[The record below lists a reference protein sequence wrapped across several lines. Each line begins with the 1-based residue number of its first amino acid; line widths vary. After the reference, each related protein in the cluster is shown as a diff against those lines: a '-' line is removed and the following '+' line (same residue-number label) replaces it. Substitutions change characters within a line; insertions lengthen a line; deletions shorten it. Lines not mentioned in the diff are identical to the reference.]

1 MAFLKNAEK
10 MGYKSDSR
18 EVIEYQKELEETI
31 SSYKKMKEAGIKI
44 LVGGDYG
51 LDIAP
56 HGTYAKD
63 LEHYVNLFGFS
74 NAEALH
80 SATSLGGEAMGN
92 DGLLGTLEEGKLAD
106 LVIIDGNP
114 LEDITVLQDHKK
126 IKAVMKDGLIYQG
139 LTNKINP
146 YLNENL

>member
-1 MAFLKNAEK
+1 
-10 MGYKSDSR
+10 MGFSKDSKEVDAYR
-18 EVIEYQKELEETI
+18 EEVEQTI
-31 SSYKKMKEAGIKI
+31 ISYKRMKKEGIRI

-80 SATSLGGEAMGN
+80 AATSLGGQAMDSNGS
-92 DGLLGTLEEGKLAD
+92 LGTLEEGKLAD
-106 LVIIDGNP
+106 LVIINGNP
-114 LEDITVLQDHKK
+114 LEDITVLQNHECIDT
-126 IKAVMKDGLIYQG
+126 VMKDGLMYKG
-139 LTNKINP
+139 LLNNKSP
-146 YLNENL
+146 YLVSDEVS

>member
-1 MAFLKNAEK
+1 
-10 MGYKSDSR
+10 
-18 EVIEYQKELEETI
+18 
-31 SSYKKMKEAGIKI
+31 MKEAGIKI

-114 LEDITVLQDHKK
+114 LEDITVLQNHKN

-139 LTNKINP
+139 LMNKANP